1 VARPKTVF
9 CCTECGAQHPRWL
22 GRCTACG
29 AWESLVEEPSEP
41 VPAATRDLVA
51 PAPAASALVLDDVEA
66 AEAPRLG
73 TGIPELDRVLGGGLV
88 PGSVVLL
95 GGEPGIGKSTLAL
108 QLAAHLQRQCGP
120 VLYVC
125 GEESPAQIRMR
136 ADRLGGVP
144 GDLRLLPT
152 TSVEGFA
159 APWRELEP
167 SLVLVDSIQTVHTER
182 VGSAPGSVAQV
193 RESAALLAASAR
205 STQAALVLIGHV
217 TKEGTLAGPRVL
229 EHLVDVVLAFEGDR
243 GHPFR
248 LLRATKNRFG
258 ATHEVGVFTMGE
270 AGLTEVANP
279 SELFLAERRP
289 GTPGSCIVPVLE
301 GSRPMLVE
309 IQALVAAAG
318 YASARRTCLGIDDGR
333 VALLLAVLDRYT
345 DVDLLS
351 RDVYVNVAGG
361 LRILEPAADLALAL
375 ALASS
380 RLDVPLPRDVAA
392 CGEVGLG
399 GEVRRVGRIDVRLR
413 EAERLGFRRV
423 LLPRGVDPGDAGRG
437 VEIIPVEGVADAVRF
452 LRSSTAVHTSA

>member
-1 VARPKTVF
+1 
-9 CCTECGAQHPRWL
+9 
-22 GRCTACG
+22 
-29 AWESLVEEPSEP
+29 
-41 VPAATRDLVA
+41 
-51 PAPAASALVLDDVEA
+51 
-66 AEAPRLG
+66 
-73 TGIPELDRVLGGGLV
+73 
-88 PGSVVLL
+88 
-95 GGEPGIGKSTLAL
+95 
-108 QLAAHLQRQCGP
+108 
-120 VLYVC
+120 
-125 GEESPAQIRMR
+125 
-136 ADRLGGVP
+136 
-144 GDLRLLPT
+144 
-152 TSVEGFA
+152 
-159 APWRELEP
+159 
-167 SLVLVDSIQTVHTER
+167 
-182 VGSAPGSVAQV
+182 
-193 RESAALLAASAR
+193 
-205 STQAALVLIGHV
+205 
-217 TKEGTLAGPRVL
+217 
-229 EHLVDVVLAFEGDR
+229 
-243 GHPFR
+243 
-248 LLRATKNRFG
+248 
-258 ATHEVGVFTMGE
+258 
-270 AGLTEVANP
+270 
-279 SELFLAERRP
+279 
-289 GTPGSCIVPVLE
+289 
-301 GSRPMLVE
+301 MLVE